1 MSRRILVVDD
11 ELSLLEFLEVLLTE
25 EGYSITTA
33 RSVAEG
39 RARWAEG
46 EFALVLCDLMMPDGS
61 GLELL
66 EEIRNQESNAA
77 VIMMTAYTSTK
88 SAIEA
93 MKLGAYDYL
102 SKPFDVDEIKLTIQ
116 KAIEKTEL
124 VDENVYL
131 RRELEGRYKFSN
143 IIGRS
148 RRMQE
153 IFALVER
160 VARTS
165 STILLEGESGTGKEL
180 IARAIHYA
188 GPRSKHRFLTV
199 NCGAMP
205 ENLLESELFGHKRGA
220 FTGAVADK
228 KGLFQAAHQGT
239 LLLDEIGEMTPP
251 MQVKLLRALQEKRI
265 RPVGGNVEEPV
276 DARIVAATN
285 QNLRELTQT
294 GEFRE
299 DLYYRINV
307 IPVRVPPLRERRED
321 IPLLVDFF
329 MHKYSEE
336 MDIEPPRVAVE
347 AMKLLENYQWPGNV
361 RELENVVERALALIT
376 SDTLTSDD
384 IPTHLLHRGAGV
396 LPAVEL
402 PEEGLDLEAHLDDV
416 RKGDDDAGSRSLRRR
431 SNARRRAVGHEL
443 PLVPLLRQEGGT
455 HQGRCRAGHREL
467 ILGGSSSPARSSSTS
482 SRRWDQINP

>member
-1 MSRRILVVDD
+1 MNRRVLVVDD
-11 ELSLLEFLEVLLTE
+11 EPSMLEFLQVLLEE
-25 EGYSITTA
+25 EGYAITTA

-39 RARWAEG
+39 RARWGEG
-46 EFALVLCDLMMPDGS
+46 SFDLVLCDLMMPDGS

-66 EEIRNQESNAA
+66 EEIRTDNDSAS
-77 VIMMTAYTSTK
+77 VIMMTAFTSTK

-102 SKPFDVDEIKLTIQ
+102 SKPFDVDEIKLTIN

-124 VDENVYL
+124 VDENFYL
-131 RRELEGRYKFSN
+131 RRELEGKYKFSN

-160 VARTS
+160 VARTN

-188 GPRSKHRFLTV
+188 GSRAKHRFLSV
-199 NCGAMP
+199 NCGALP

-220 FTGAVADK
+220 FTGAVTEK
-228 KGLFQAAHQGT
+228 KGLFQAAHHGT
-239 LLLDEIGEMTPP
+239 LLLDEVGEMTPP

-265 RPVGGNVEEPV
+265 RQVGSNTE
-276 DARIVAATN
+276 DAIDTRIIAATN
-285 QNLRELTQT
+285 QDLLELINS
-294 GEFRE
+294 GDFRE

-307 IPVRVPPLRERRED
+307 IPIRVPPLRERRED

-329 MHKYSEE
+329 VKKYSQELA
-336 MDIEPPRVAVE
+336 IEAPRIAVE
-347 AMKLLENYQWPGNV
+347 ALKLLENYHWPGNV
-361 RELENVVERALALIT
+361 RELENVIERALALIT

-384 IPTHLLHRGAGV
+384 IPTHLLRRGTGV
-396 LPAVEL
+396 LPILEI
-402 PEEGLDLEAHLDDV
+402 PDGGINLEAHLDEM
-416 RKGDDDAGSRSLRRR
+416 
-431 SNARRRAVGHEL
+431 RRALMLQALERCEGVQTRAAELVGMSF
-443 PLVPLLRQEGGT
+443 RSF
-455 HQGRCRAGHREL
+455 RYYAKKAGL
-467 ILGGSSSPARSSSTS
+467 TGDPADDEVMES
-482 SRRWDQINP
+482 